1 MFLRLCAL
9 AIGLLIVRGTLLDA
23 AGPKVRQAAATTATY
38 TLQRV
43 IDTDTA
49 IPNGSGNFDGFHV
62 PVIQNGQLAF
72 GGYVGQ
78 PDNGV
83 GIYRRMPGGPLEVIA
98 DRQTNAPDGGP
109 LFAGFLSPV
118 LDNGDVVF
126 GGGFLVNGDVE
137 YQGIYRHRGGALS
150 KLVDLESTVDD
161 SNTQFSRFY
170 SYAASQGELV
180 FVAGGTRDGE
190 FSDGLY
196 RRSDGGPVTV
206 IADDATVV
214 PDDPPAL
221 FWLIQ
226 SNPAYMGSKVAFSA
240 DFNFQASPMS
250 GVFLAD
256 GSDIETIFD
265 SGYSF
270 YRDLSGSPTQLSFCL
285 YDSAVYR
292 YRNGVV
298 TRAVSAGR
306 DRLPDRPLL
315 PINHIGSAA
324 VSGDALAYTGTF
336 QISFTIPFLGFPLL
350 IEIPIHSGLYADF
363 GDGWETVVAMGDV
376 IDGGRVRGIVFGP
389 RSFDGDQLAFRLD
402 FADGSQAIYV
412 ATRAE

>member
-1 MFLRLCAL
+1 MKTRLSVL
-9 AIGLLIVRGTLLDA
+9 AIGVLVFSGNVLNA
-23 AGPKVRQAAATTATY
+23 AGPRIRKAAATAPTY

-49 IPNGSGNFDGFHV
+49 IPNGTGNFDGFHV
-62 PVIQNGQLAF
+62 PLIHNGQLAF

-78 PDNGV
+78 PDNAVGV
-83 GIYRRMPGGPLEVIA
+83 YRRTPGGPLEVIA
-98 DRQTNAPDGGP
+98 DRQTSAPDGGP

-118 LDNGDVVF
+118 IDNGDVVF
-126 GGGFLVNGDVE
+126 GGRFLVNGDVE
-137 YQGIYRHRGGALS
+137 YQGLYRHRDGALS
-150 KLVDLESTVDD
+150 RLVDLETAVED

-170 SYAASQGELV
+170 SYDYSDGELA
-180 FVAGGTRDGE
+180 FVAGGTRDDE

-196 RRSDGGPVTV
+196 RRSDAGAVTV
-206 IADDATVV
+206 IADDAMVV
-214 PDDPPAL
+214 PDAPPAL

-240 DFNFQASPMS
+240 DFNFQVAPMS

-256 GSDIETIFD
+256 GDDIATIYE

-285 YDSAVYR
+285 YDSAVFLYR
-292 YRNGVV
+292 DGVV
-298 TRAVSAGR
+298 TRPVSAGR
-306 DRLPDRPLL
+306 NRLPDRPLL
-315 PINHIGSAA
+315 PVNRIGAAA
-324 VSGDALAYTGTF
+324 VAGDALAYTGTF
-336 QISFTIPFLGFPLL
+336 QISFTIPVLGIPLL

-363 GDGWETVVAMGDV
+363 GNGWETAVAMGDV
-376 IDGGRVRGIVFGP
+376 VDGGRVRGIAFGP
-389 RSFDGDQLAFRLD
+389 RSFDGNQLCFRLD

-412 ATRAE
+412 ATREE